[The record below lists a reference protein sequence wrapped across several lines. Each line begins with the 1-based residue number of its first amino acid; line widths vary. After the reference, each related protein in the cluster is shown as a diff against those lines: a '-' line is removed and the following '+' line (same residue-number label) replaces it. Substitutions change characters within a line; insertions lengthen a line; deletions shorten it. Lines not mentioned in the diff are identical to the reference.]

1 MDPKELIAA
10 LAVLA
15 DPNASD
21 EDKAAA
27 LDKLSAYF
35 QSLLD
40 AQGSDTTEG
49 TSETG
54 DDKPDD
60 KDADKEKTSE
70 AGDDKDKPAKEMSS
84 ALTSALETVKALT
97 DRVAKLEK
105 ASAAG
110 SAPRAAKPTVI
121 KRSEPVTPTDPVA
134 RMIDDAVATS
144 RRNAGN
150 RNAGK

>member
-40 AQGSDTTEG
+40 AQGSETTEG

-54 DDKPDD
+54 DEKD
-60 KDADKEKTSE
+60 KDDEGKEKTSE
-70 AGDDKDKPAKEMSS
+70 TGDDDKEKSEKETSSVLIS
-84 ALTSALETVKALT
+84 ALATVKALT

-105 ASAAG
+105 ASAVGA
-110 SAPRAAKPTVI
+110 APRAAKPTVI
-121 KRSEPVTPTDPVA
+121 PRKEPAPPPDPVS

-144 RRNAGN
+144 RRNRPAS
-150 RNAGK
+150 K

>member
-15 DPNASD
+15 DANASD

-54 DDKPDD
+54 DEKD
-60 KDADKEKTSE
+60 KDEDEGKEKTSE
-70 AGDDKDKPAKEMSS
+70 AGDEKEEPAKEMSS
-84 ALTSALETVKALT
+84 ALTSALATVKALT

-105 ASAAG
+105 ASAVG
-110 SAPRAAKPTVI
+110 GAPRAAKPTVI
-121 KRSEPVTPTDPVA
+121 PRKEPATPPDPVSQ
-134 RMIDDAVATS
+134 MIDDAVATS
-144 RRNAGN
+144 RRNRPGS
-150 RNAGK
+150 K

>member
-40 AQGSDTTEG
+40 AQGSETTEG
-49 TSETG
+49 TSETT
-54 DDKPDD
+54 D
-60 KDADKEKTSE
+60 DKEKPETEVTSE
-70 AGDDKDKPAKEMSS
+70 TTEEDEPEKEMSS
-84 ALTSALETVKALT
+84 SLTSALETVKALAA
-97 DRVAKLEK
+97 RVAKLEK
-105 ASAAG
+105 ASAVGA
-110 SAPRAAKPTVI
+110 APRAKSPTVI
-121 KRSEPVTPTDPVA
+121 ARTKPVVVDPVSK
-134 RMIDDAVATS
+134 MIDEAVAQS
-144 RRNAGN
+144 RRNRPAS
-150 RNAGK
+150 K